1 VAKAPAITSI
11 EASFAS
17 NYTLM
22 DSNNLVALGRS
33 LDIEYETVVV
43 HAEESELPTTLASEG
58 GTGAPSPTI
67 SSQQPSPAE
76 EYQSEADSLPPIK
89 KPSGLDSSFK
99 KEILPGITFIGDSVS
114 LGAQASMMEAI
125 PDLYMDSVVSRPV
138 SAGVELLNELQ
149 ARDELREIV
158 VLALGTNETA
168 NYAKYFTQMIE
179 ELPAGH
185 RLVIVTPFEGRG
197 NEYSRS
203 VARIANWQ
211 RELPEEYDFITIAD
225 WAALIA
231 TQVNILASDKTHLG
245 GRASMNLYTACVVEA
260 LEVAAEGPAK
270 E

>member
-43 HAEESELPTTLASEG
+43 HAGESELPTTLASEG
-58 GTGAPSPTI
+58 GTGEPSPTI

-76 EYQSEADSLPPIK
+76 EDAMQSLFDGLSELSEDQDASEEIPIPK
-89 KPSGLDSSFK
+89 GVTL
-99 KEILPGITFIGDSVS
+99 IGDSVS
-114 LGAQASMMEAI
+114 LGAQASMTEAI
-125 PDLYMDSVVSRPV
+125 PDLFADSVVSRPV
-138 SAGVELLNELQ
+138 RAGVELLNELHS
-149 ARDELREIV
+149 RGELRETV

-203 VARIANWQ
+203 VARIASWQ
-211 RELPEEYDFITIAD
+211 RGLPEEYDFVTIAD
-225 WAALIA
+225 WADLIA
-231 TQVNILASDKTHLG
+231 PQVNLLASDKTHLG
-245 GRASMNLYTACVVEA
+245 GRASINLYTACVIEA
-260 LEVAAEGPAK
+260 LEVAAQGPAK